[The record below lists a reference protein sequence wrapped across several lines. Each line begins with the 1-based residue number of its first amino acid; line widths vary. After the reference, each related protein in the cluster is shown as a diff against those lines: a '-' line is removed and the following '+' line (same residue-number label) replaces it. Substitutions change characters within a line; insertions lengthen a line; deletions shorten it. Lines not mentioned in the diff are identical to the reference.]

1 MSYGDLIRDAFRITL
16 RNRFLWFFGFFAGSA
31 FFNFPSGGGNF
42 GTDDFERSGGAG
54 TSALAAQFGSSALD
68 SVVLVVG
75 IVILVLLIVLLF
87 IVMFIISQGALSE
100 SVAAIDRGEGRR
112 FGSTF
117 RTGLRNFWRVLGYYV
132 LFFLIAVGLL
142 VAIGVPTALVIGGTF
157 VATQSTGARIIV
169 AVLAGLVAL
178 ALLILI
184 FVPLHIISRY
194 ALREIVVRRMRVF
207 GSVGSGYGVFRSN
220 LGRSLL
226 LWLIHI
232 GLMIGIGIAL
242 LVAVLLVGLVL
253 FIPTIALGLA
263 EYTAAA
269 IVAGVIAG
277 LILLPLL
284 LVASGAAGTFGHSY
298 WTLAY
303 LRLTTP
309 TETAPTGTT
318 PPPDSSPSLG

>member
-1 MSYGDLIRDAFRITL
+1 VSYGDLIRDAFRITL
-16 RNRFLWFFGFFAGSA
+16 RNRFLWVFGFFAGSA

-42 GTDDFERSGGAG
+42 DTDDFERSGTG
-54 TSALAAQFGSSALD
+54 TSALGAQFGPSVLD

-75 IVILVLLIVLLF
+75 IVVVVLLIVLLF

-263 EYTAAA
+263 EYTTAAW
-269 IVAGVIAG
+269 VAGVIAG

>member
-42 GTDDFERSGGAG
+42 DTDDFDRSGAGA
-54 TSALAAQFGSSALD
+54 SALAAQVGSGIFENAALI
-68 SVVLVVG
+68 VGLVV
-75 IVILVLLIVLLF
+75 VVLLIALLF
-87 IVMFIISQGALSE
+87 IIMAIISQGALSE

-117 RTGLRNFWRVLGYYV
+117 RAGLRTFWRVLGYYL
-132 LFFLIAVGLL
+132 LFFLIGIGLL
-142 VAIGVPTALVIGGTF
+142 VAIGVPVALVIGGTF
-157 VATQSTGARIIV
+157 AATQSTGARVIV
-169 AVLAGLVAL
+169 AVLAGLAAVAL
-178 ALLILI
+178 IILI
-184 FVPLHIISRY
+184 FIPLHIISQY
-194 ALREIVVRRMRVF
+194 ALREVVVRRARVF
-207 GSVGSGYGVFRSN
+207 GSVGSGYGVFRRN

-253 FIPTIALGLA
+253 FIPTIALALA
-263 EYTAAA
+263 EYSTAA
-269 IVAGVIAG
+269 IVTGVIAS
-277 LILLPLL
+277 LILLPIL
-284 LVASGAAGTFGHSY
+284 LVASGAAGTFGHAY

-309 TETAPTGTT
+309 TETAPIETA
-318 PPPDSSPSLG
+318 PPPGPSPAVS

>member
-1 MSYGDLIRDAFRITL
+1 VSYGDLIRDAFRITL

-42 GTDDFERSGGAG
+42 DTDDFDQSGAG
-54 TSALAAQFGSSALD
+54 TSALAAQFGPRVFDNAALIVGLVV
-68 SVVLVVG
+68 VVL
-75 IVILVLLIVLLF
+75 LLALLF
-87 IVMFIISQGALSE
+87 IVMSIISQGALSE

-117 RTGLRNFWRVLGYYV
+117 RAGLRNFWRVSGYYA
-132 LFFLIAVGLL
+132 LFFLISVGLL
-142 VAIGVPTALVIGGTF
+142 VAVGVPTALVIGGTF
-157 VATQSTGARIIV
+157 AATQSTGARIIV
-169 AVLAGLVAL
+169 AVLAGLAAL

-184 FVPLHIISRY
+184 FVPLHIISQY

-207 GSVGSGYGVFRSN
+207 GSVGSGYGVFRRN

-232 GLMIGIGIAL
+232 GLMIGIGIA
-242 LVAVLLVGLVL
+242 VLLVGLVL
-253 FIPTIALGLA
+253 FIPAFALYLA

-269 IVAGVIAG
+269 IVAG

-284 LVASGAAGTFGHSY
+284 LVTLGAAGTFGHSY

>member
-42 GTDDFERSGGAG
+42 DTDDFDRSGAGA
-54 TSALAAQFGSSALD
+54 SALAAQVGPGVFDNAALIVGL
-68 SVVLVVG
+68 VVLV
-75 IVILVLLIVLLF
+75 ILLVLLF
-87 IVMFIISQGALSE
+87 IVMSIISQGALSE

-117 RTGLRNFWRVLGYYV
+117 RAGLRNFWRVLGYYV
-132 LFFLIAVGLL
+132 LFFLIGIGLL
-142 VAIGVPTALVIGGTF
+142 VAIGVPVALVIGGTF
-157 VATQSTGARIIV
+157 AATQSTGARIIV
-169 AVLAGLVAL
+169 AVLAGLAAI

-184 FVPLHIISRY
+184 FIPLHIISQY
-194 ALREIVVRRMRVF
+194 ALREVVVHRARVF
-207 GSVGSGYGVFRSN
+207 GSVGSGYGVFRRN

-242 LVAVLLVGLVL
+242 VVAVLLVGLVL
-253 FIPTIALGLA
+253 FIPTIALALA
-263 EYTAAA
+263 EYTTAA

-277 LILLPLL
+277 LILLPIL
-284 LVASGAAGTFGHSY
+284 LVASGAAGTFGHSF

-303 LRLTTP
+303 LRLT
-309 TETAPTGTT
+309 APTGRVSTETT
-318 PPPDSSPSLG
+318 PPPGPSPTVG

>member
-42 GTDDFERSGGAG
+42 DTDDFDQSGAG
-54 TSALAAQFGSSALD
+54 TSALAAQFGPRVFDNAALI
-68 SVVLVVG
+68 VGLVV
-75 IVILVLLIVLLF
+75 VVPLLALLF
-87 IVMFIISQGALSE
+87 IVMSIISQGALSE

-169 AVLAGLVAL
+169 AVLAGLAAI

-184 FVPLHIISRY
+184 FVPLHIISQY
-194 ALREIVVRRMRVF
+194 ALREIVVRQERVF
-207 GSVGSGYGVFRSN
+207 GSVGSGYGVFRRN

-242 LVAVLLVGLVL
+242 LVAALLVGLVL
-253 FIPTIALGLA
+253 FIPTIALALA
-263 EYTAAA
+263 EYTTAA

-284 LVASGAAGTFGHSY
+284 LAASGAAGTFGHSY

-303 LRLTTP
+303 LKL
-309 TETAPTGTT
+309 TAPNDVAPPGTT
-318 PPPDSSPSLG
+318 PPPDSSPTVG

>member
-42 GTDDFERSGGAG
+42 DTDDFDQSGAG
-54 TSALAAQFGSSALD
+54 TSALAAQFGPRVFDNAALIVGLVV
-68 SVVLVVG
+68 VVL
-75 IVILVLLIVLLF
+75 LLALLF
-87 IVMFIISQGALSE
+87 IVMSIISQGALSE

-117 RTGLRNFWRVLGYYV
+117 RAGLRNFWRVSGYYA
-132 LFFLIAVGLL
+132 LFFLISVGLL
-142 VAIGVPTALVIGGTF
+142 VAVGVPTALVIGGTF
-157 VATQSTGARIIV
+157 AATQSTGARIIV
-169 AVLAGLVAL
+169 AVLAGLAAL

-184 FVPLHIISRY
+184 FVPLHIISQY

-207 GSVGSGYGVFRSN
+207 GSVGSGYGVFRRN

-232 GLMIGIGIAL
+232 GLMIGIGIA
-242 LVAVLLVGLVL
+242 VLLVGLVL
-253 FIPTIALGLA
+253 FIPAFALYLA

-269 IVAGVIAG
+269 IVAG

-284 LVASGAAGTFGHSY
+284 LVTLGAAGTFGHSY

-303 LRLTTP
+303 LRLTAP
-309 TETAPTGTT
+309 NDVAPTGTT

>member
-16 RNRFLWFFGFFAGSA
+16 RNRFLWFFGFFAGNA

-42 GTDDFERSGGAG
+42 DTDNFERSGAG

-75 IVILVLLIVLLF
+75 IVAVVLLVVLLF
-87 IVMFIISQGALSE
+87 IVMSIISQGGLSE
-100 SVAAIDRGEGRR
+100 SVAGINRGEGRR

-117 RTGLRNFWRVLGYYV
+117 RAGLRNFWRVLGYYV

-142 VAIGVPTALVIGGTF
+142 IAIGVPVALVIGGTF
-157 VATQSTGARIIV
+157 AATQSTGVRIIV
-169 AVLAGLVAL
+169 AVLAGLAAL
-178 ALLILI
+178 TLLILI
-184 FVPLHIISRY
+184 FVPLHIISQY
-194 ALREIVVRRMRVF
+194 ALREIVVRGARVL
-207 GSVGSGYGVFRSN
+207 GSVGSGYGVFRRN

-242 LVAVLLVGLVL
+242 LVAVLLVGLIL

-263 EYTAAA
+263 EYTTAA

-284 LVASGAAGTFGHSY
+284 LAASGAAGTFGHSY

-303 LRLTTP
+303 LRLTAP
-309 TETAPTGTT
+309 NDVAPTGTT
-318 PPPDSSPSLG
+318 PPPDSSPNVG